1 MGNTPT
7 YKSILKSF
15 SRYPVLTLILEFLY
29 ETGKIAAPADINM
42 IDITDANRLNANV
55 VRLKVKPRF

>member
-1 MGNTPT
+1 MGNTPS

-15 SRYPVLTLILEFLY
+15 SCYPVRTLILAFLY

-42 IDITDANRLNANV
+42 IDITDAKRLNANV
-55 VRLKVKPRF
+55 VTLKASPRF